1 MANAAQNKTSEEKER
16 TDFSVWT
23 NGDSLP
29 QSKEIQASGN
39 FQGIQMSKLKAF
51 MERVC
56 VAPLGSVKRISDPCL
71 SLPQML
77 AWGTTTSQ
85 EKADLQPGLS

>member
-1 MANAAQNKTSEEKER
+1 
-16 TDFSVWT
+16 
-23 NGDSLP
+23 
-29 QSKEIQASGN
+29 
-39 FQGIQMSKLKAF
+39 MSKLKAF